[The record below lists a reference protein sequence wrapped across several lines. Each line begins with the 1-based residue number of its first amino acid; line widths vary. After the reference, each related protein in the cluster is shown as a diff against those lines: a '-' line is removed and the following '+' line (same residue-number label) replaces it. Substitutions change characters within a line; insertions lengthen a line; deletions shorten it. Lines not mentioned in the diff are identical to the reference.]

1 MAELQVIE
9 SGKVVQL
16 ASRRRESV
24 YERADRRRKR
34 REPPE
39 IPSRDDVKQLLAL
52 LKKRADAT
60 RDHPLFLLALETGM
74 RAGTLVGLQVG
85 DLRGPDGRCRKHVR
99 LRPEVCKARMN
110 YTVPLRRAI
119 REVLDV
125 YLVERGGSR
134 KEPLFP
140 SRKHGFLTVRAV
152 EYRWEY
158 WQSEAKW
165 ERHFRL
171 HACRHYACTRLAE
184 RLPAFMVRAAAGH
197 ASIATTQ
204 RYVNHVSADALLDAI
219 EGAFGDKE

>member
-1 MAELQVIE
+1 MVELQLVKA
-9 SGKVVQL
+9 GKVVPL
-16 ASRRRESV
+16 APRRRESV

-39 IPSRDDVKQLLAL
+39 IPSRDDVRQLLAL

-74 RAGTLVGLQVG
+74 RAGTLAGLQVG
-85 DLRGPDGRCRKHVR
+85 DVRGPDGRARKRIR
-99 LRPEVCKARMN
+99 LRLEICKGRQS
-110 YTVPLRRAI
+110 YVVPRRRAV
-119 REVLDV
+119 RQVLDT
-125 YLVERGGSR
+125 YLEERKGGPQD
-134 KEPLFP
+134 PLFP

-158 WQSEAKW
+158 WQHEAQW
-165 ERHFRL
+165 ERTYRL